1 MVGTYTTI
9 KVSKKTLRLLEEL
22 KRKTVPVS
30 GIQSVINAL
39 KRRVPKKLERI
50 KNERGL
56 WVYRKKQ

>member
-1 MVGTYTTI
+1 L
-9 KVSKKTLRLLEEL
+9 KKFFDDWKNSSQVLEEL